1 MSYCET
7 TDLLVGDIPLP
18 KGLRPQQYVDS
29 AANEIDMHIGF
40 IYETPV
46 NIAEDSPVVRPARL
60 LLRELC
66 IKLASGR
73 LILAMSTVAQRT
85 ELHAYGASLVTEA
98 LAILG
103 RISSGEII
111 LTGATQ
117 VPSDDEDGNFTGP
130 QIHNVD
136 PESNV
141 EAFYDRVANPNYF
154 FGPMDRAYGR
164 TDGGMVI

>member
-7 TDLLVGDIPLP
+7 TELLVGDIPLP

-29 AANEIDMHIGF
+29 AANEIDMSIGF

-60 LLRELC
+60 LLKETC

-85 ELHAYGASLVTEA
+85 ELHAYGRRLVDEA
-98 LAILG
+98 LAII
-103 RISSGEII
+103 RQIASGEII
-111 LTGATQ
+111 LTGAARVETED
-117 VPSDDEDGNFTGP
+117 PTSDFTGP

-136 PESNV
+136 AESNV
-141 EAFYDRVANPNYF
+141 EAFYDRVANPHYVF
-154 FGPMDRAYGR
+154 PPLSRVYGNPE
-164 TDGGMVI
+164 GGMII